1 MQAPVFVMTQH
12 DILFRIV
19 GQLDRVQEAGTE
31 LLSELNMK
39 SVGYDESNSLL
50 WEMFLFGKFRNI

>member
-50 WEMFLFGKFRNI
+50 